1 MLNIIH
7 DVSKKIEDAI
17 NSFWADIT
25 TVNPEKLIIESDNLL
40 MLFLYIILQ
49 ARIPTLFAYVK
60 LIEEFST
67 PYVNCQSAYGY
78 HLSTLKIAL
87 DKISSTSLAELVEA
101 QRNMSI

>member
-1 MLNIIH
+1 MLEVIH
-7 DVSKKIEDAI
+7 EISKKIEDCI
-17 NSFWADIT
+17 NEFWRDIT

-67 PYVNCQSAYGY
+67 PYVSCQSKFGY

-87 DKISSTSLAELVEA
+87 DKVK
-101 QRNMSI
+101 